1 MGITN
6 IVTHFSEMNF
16 VILLQLNAFVFAFPF
31 WESAGNS
38 LSNFGRQI
46 SDGLDDVWDNSF
58 GGSDAN
64 LESDQ
69 DEDKSSN
76 GRFLEGIDETLD
88 DIEEALKT
96 LRERIKLHLSSEDEN
111 KFVNSTT
118 SSMCSSCNQLGFTTE
133 NDTDYW
139 GNDITSGWK
148 RSFAS
153 CTDWCLQTPNCEGA
167 TYNSNTEFCYLKD
180 SLTVSQYW
188 KLAITGRKCSSVSDC
203 QT

>member
-6 IVTHFSEMNF
+6 IETHFSEMNF
-16 VILLQLNAFVFAFPF
+16 VILLQLNAF
-31 WESAGNS
+31 
-38 LSNFGRQI
+38 
-46 SDGLDDVWDNSF
+46 D
-58 GGSDAN
+58 GSDAN
-64 LESDQ
+64 LESDHSEYASQ

-76 GRFLEGIDETLD
+76 GFQRFLEGIDETLD
-88 DIEEALKT
+88 DMEQAFKT

-118 SSMCSSCNQLGFTTE
+118 SSMCLSCNQLGFTTE

-139 GNDITSGWK
+139 GNNITSGWQ

-153 CTDWCLQTPNCEGA
+153 CTEWCLQTPNCEGA
-167 TYNSNTEFCYLKD
+167 TYNSNTEFCYLKT

-188 KLAITGRKCSSVSDC
+188 KGAITGRKCSSVSDC

>member
-1 MGITN
+1 MGISN
-6 IVTHFSEMNF
+6 IETHFSEMNF
-16 VILLQLNAFVFAFPF
+16 LILLQLNAFVFALPF
-31 WESAGNS
+31 WATSVV
-38 LSNFGRQI
+38 LSKVGRQI

-69 DEDKSSN
+69 
-76 GRFLEGIDETLD
+76 RFLEAIDETLEE
-88 DIEEALKT
+88 IEEAFKT
-96 LRERIKLHLSSEDEN
+96 LRERVKLHLSSEVED

-180 SLTVSQYW
+180 SFTVSQYW
-188 KLAITGRKCSSVSDC
+188 KGAITGRKCSSVSDC